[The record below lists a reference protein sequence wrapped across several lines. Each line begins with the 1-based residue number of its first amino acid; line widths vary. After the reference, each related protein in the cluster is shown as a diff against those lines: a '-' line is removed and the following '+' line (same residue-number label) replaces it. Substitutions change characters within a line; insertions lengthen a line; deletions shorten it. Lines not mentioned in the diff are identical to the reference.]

1 MEFNEAKEQF
11 INSWGSLGSSWG
23 VSRTMAQV
31 HALLL
36 ITQEPISAE
45 DVMEKL
51 NISRGNANMSLRA
64 LIDWGLIDKKVKLG
78 ERREYFLAEKD
89 LWKVAMR
96 IAKERRK
103 RELEPIMSALA
114 QVKEIN
120 PESGDKKEIVQFKGQ
135 MEEIEDFAGRV
146 DGLLN
151 KLATAD
157 ENWFTSLLARVL
169 IK

>member
-36 ITQEPISAE
+36 ITHDPISAE
-45 DVMEKL
+45 DVMEAL

-64 LIDWGLIDKKVKLG
+64 LIDWGLIEKKVKLG
-78 ERREYFLAEKD
+78 ERHEYFLAEKD

-103 RELEPIMSALA
+103 RELEPIMSALS
-114 QVKEIN
+114 QVKDID
-120 PESGDKKEIVQFKGQ
+120 PETGDKKEIAQFKGQ